1 MNQSKTRDYVLCAL
15 FAALIAIGA
24 FIKIPVPV
32 VPFTLQFLF
41 TTLAGLLL
49 GPRLGAMSVLLY
61 IVVGLIGIPVFA
73 EGGGLGYV
81 FKPSF
86 GYLLGFALGAAIAG
100 YIAER
105 AASLTVGRLA
115 WGNFLNLLVVYLT
128 GMVYFY
134 CISNFYLDKPIAI
147 WPLILYCF
155 ILAVPGD
162 SVLCYVAAV
171 LGKRLIPILKR
182 R

>member
-1 MNQSKTRDYVLCAL
+1 MNKSKTRDYVLCAL

-115 WGNFLNLLVVYLT
+115 WSNFLNLLVVYLT